1 MPNDALRRH
10 RIGRRTGEPFQ
21 GVQAACPRQEYLRLR
36 QHSQH
41 VNLIEVHNVGPV
53 VGMIEHHRL
62 KFRVQTH
69 SPMRIWKIGSSTVKP
84 GPAASEEHPC
94 PRSSQFRD
102 GYTAVTPY
110 LIVEDAAGFL
120 DFLTNAFGAVE
131 RLRIPMGQG
140 LIGHAEVEIRG
151 AAVMLSDAAPPDFPV
166 SSSQIHLYV
175 EDVDVVYAQAV
186 KAGATAVG
194 GAGRPVLRRP
204 HRPGGRIPRA
214 TSGQLPATLRTWT
227 WTI

>member
-1 MPNDALRRH
+1 MS
-10 RIGRRTGEPFQ
+10 E
-21 GVQAACPRQEYLRLR
+21 
-36 QHSQH
+36 
-41 VNLIEVHNVGPV
+41 
-53 VGMIEHHRL
+53 
-62 KFRVQTH
+62 
-69 SPMRIWKIGSSTVKP
+69 VKP
-84 GPAASEEHPC
+84 IP
-94 PRSSQFRD
+94 D

-186 KAGATAVG
+186 KAGATAVAAPADQFYGDRIARVADPSGNVWSIACHVEDVDMDELMKRMAAMG
-194 GAGRPVLRRP
+194 GE
-204 HRPGGRIPRA
+204 
-214 TSGQLPATLRTWT
+214 
-227 WTI
+227 